1 MTRLTPGRLERH
13 QRGSHKPDDARSS
26 RAPAIFP
33 NVLLAV
39 LLALAN
45 VLAWG
50 ALALLVT
57 P

>member
-1 MTRLTPGRLERH
+1 MSARWSGAGARRVNGAERRSVDPAASRL
-13 QRGSHKPDDARSS
+13 SDA
-26 RAPAIFP
+26 
-33 NVLLAV
+33 LLAA